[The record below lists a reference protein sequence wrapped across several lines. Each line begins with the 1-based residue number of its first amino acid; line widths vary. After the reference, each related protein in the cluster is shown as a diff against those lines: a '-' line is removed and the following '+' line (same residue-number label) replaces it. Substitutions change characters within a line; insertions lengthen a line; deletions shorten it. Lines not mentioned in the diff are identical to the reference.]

1 MQYGFLLSSSDDI
14 LKPYETLSWKYSYS
28 YKESPI
34 PKHWIS
40 KAYGNKNIK
49 EKTIKIY
56 EKEPSF
62 SKALNCLL

>member
-28 YKESPI
+28 YKGSSTH
-34 PKHWIS
+34 KHWIS
-40 KAYGNKNIK
+40 KAYGNENSK

-56 EKEPSF
+56 EKERSF
-62 SKALNCLL
+62 SKSLNCLL